1 MRKPKPLRRRCWR
14 WRSRSNPLCRRDD
27 VVETWIVLA
36 MWVVISLGG
45 ALVGVV
51 TAQAAEASFAQ
62 LRHDRHSVRV
72 VLVEST
78 TRAMQ
83 TVEGET
89 NRQVRARIRW
99 SAPDGSVR
107 TGRAP
112 VDSGRKAGSRVT
124 VWLDSNGQ
132 FTEKPPAAKAA
143 AVEAGTLGTGAAL
156 AFGGL
161 VFAAG
166 RLAQWRLDQRRYDRW
181 GREWDQVGPRWGRR
195 TT

>member
-1 MRKPKPLRRRCWR
+1 MRRPKPLRRRCWR
-14 WRSRSNPLCRRDD
+14 WRSNPLRRRDYI
-27 VVETWIVLA
+27 VETWIVLA

-89 NRQVRARIRW
+89 NRRVRARIRW
-99 SAPDGSVR
+99 TAPDGSVR

-112 VDSGRKAGSRVT
+112 VDSGRRAGSRVT
-124 VWLDSNGQ
+124 VWLDSNGR

-166 RLAQWRLDQRRYDRW
+166 RLARWRLDQRRYDRW
-181 GREWDQVGPRWGRR
+181 AREWDQVGPRWGRR

>member
-1 MRKPKPLRRRCWR
+1 MRRLTSRRRRRWLWR
-14 WRSRSNPLCRRDD
+14 WRSNPLRRRDD

-36 MWVVISLGG
+36 MWVVIGLGG
-45 ALVGVV
+45 TLVGVV

-62 LRHDRHSVRV
+62 LRHDRHSARV
-72 VLVEST
+72 VLVENT
-78 TRAMQ
+78 TRAVQ
-83 TVEGET
+83 TGEGST
-89 NRQVRARIRW
+89 YRHVRAKVRW
-99 SAPDGSVR
+99 TAPDGSVR
-107 TGRAP
+107 IGRAP
-112 VDSGRKAGSRVT
+112 VDSGRNAGSRVT

-132 FTEKPPAAKAA
+132 FTEKPTAAKAA

-181 GREWDQVGPRWGRR
+181 GREWEQVGPRWGRR

>member
-1 MRKPKPLRRRCWR
+1 MRKPEAARRRSRRWRWRSNPLRRRE
-14 WRSRSNPLCRRDD
+14 D

-36 MWVVISLGG
+36 MWAVIGLGG

-62 LRHDRHSVRV
+62 LRHDRHSARV

-78 TRAMQ
+78 TSAVQ
-83 TVEGET
+83 TGEG
-89 NRQVRARIRW
+89 NSYRHVRAKVRW
-99 SAPDGSVR
+99 TAADGSVR

-112 VDSGRKAGSRVT
+112 VDAGQKAGSRVT

-132 FTEKPPAAKAA
+132 FAEKPPAAKAA
-143 AVEAGTLGTGAAL
+143 AVEAGTLGSGAAL

-161 VFAAG
+161 VFATG
-166 RLAQWRLDQRRYDRW
+166 RLVQWRLDQRRYDRW
-181 GREWDQVGPRWGRR
+181 GREWDQVGPTWGRR